1 MRNFRIGRAGKV
13 LPITLDNYRMATGM
27 SLPYVQVR
35 DRRPSYFAVCPMCGN
50 PVLICNLFKMNKDS
64 RSPAPYG
71 RHYAADVAGVAK
83 YDEMAYRFCPLSR
96 QSERP
101 GSRRRRPSDPTDIEL
116 YRLMRG
122 RFDLVVRLWERTTGI
137 HVGVSYA
144 ERMLGMWRA
153 DEGWRYYA
161 ANRGNLPFMLFQAA
175 PAQNLVGRYIRDGCA
190 LHRLLA
196 DGDLVVFESTRLP
209 DWVQVRP
216 APGGGFVA
224 LTFLVHSPVPVL
236 RDDRPFERWRLAVR
250 SARAGHG
257 GDLDVELDLDALD
270 RMADGGAGRDRRLL
284 DVAARVLDPV

>member
-1 MRNFRIGRAGKV
+1 
-13 LPITLDNYRMATGM
+13 MAARPHERKPPVDCAPATSILCMTSMTGDI
-27 SLPYVQVR
+27 L
-35 DRRPSYFAVCPMCGN
+35 
-50 PVLICNLFKMNKDS
+50 
-64 RSPAPYG
+64 
-71 RHYAADVAGVAK
+71 AK
-83 YDEMAYRFCPLSR
+83 YDGMAYRFCPLSR

-101 GSRRRRPSDPTDIEL
+101 GSRRRRPSDPTGIEL

-196 DGDLVVFESTRLP
+196 GSTLVVFEPARLP
-209 DWVQVRP
+209 GWVQVRP
-216 APGGGFVA
+216 APGGGFVK

-236 RDDRPFERWRLAVR
+236 RDDRPFERWRVAVR
-250 SARAGHG
+250 SAHG
-257 GDLDVELDLDALD
+257 GVGGNLDVELDLDALD

-284 DVAARVLDPV
+284 DIAARVLDPV